1 MKITDLFM
9 VAGGGALGALARWGL
24 SSAMKNFAKA
34 SIGPYPVS
42 ILIVNAIGCYFAS
55 KWTQKGILASDNM
68 SLALGVGFLG
78 AFTTLS
84 ALNLEIAEFVRSGQT
99 GLAISYLVIHL
110 GSCALFSLLAFA
122 F

>member
-1 MKITDLFM
+1 MKIVDLLM
-9 VAGGGALGALARWGL
+9 VAGGGAVGALARWGL
-24 SSAMKNFAKA
+24 SSAMKNGIKA
-34 SIGPYPVS
+34 SIGPYPLS
-42 ILIVNAIGCYFAS
+42 ILLVNAIGCYFAS

-84 ALNLEIAEFVRSGQT
+84 ALNLEVAEFIRSGHT
-99 GLAISYLVIHL
+99 GLAISYLFIHL
-110 GSCALFSLLAFA
+110 GVCALFSALAFA